1 MRHDSV
7 SPIYIPVT
15 GPSGWQSTATGV
27 AVSIN
32 DGAAWLTA
40 GITIVTATATAITL
54 ANGTAGTRCYI
65 SIPAA
70 TVGISAL
77 AGQLLEF
84 LVRLTNGA
92 DVPVMSAA
100 GKFWI
105 E

>member
-7 SPIYIPVT
+7 TPIYIPVT

-40 GITIVTATATAITL
+40 GITIVTATATPITL
-54 ANGTAGTRCYI
+54 ATGVVGTRCWI

-77 AGQLLEF
+77 AGQLLQF
-84 LVRLTNGA
+84 LVRFVNGA
-92 DVPVMSAA
+92 DTPVLTAA